1 MGGRWKQKI
10 KRRNPDKRI
19 IGTKWTGKNGRG
31 KEKDAGQ
38 KKLWGNMNEKKDI
51 KKKLWG
57 NVNEK
62 MDTEKELWGNVD
74 EINAGRQTTQ
84 QQGGGQ

>member
-1 MGGRWKQKI
+1 
-10 KRRNPDKRI
+10 
-19 IGTKWTGKNGRG
+19 
-31 KEKDAGQ
+31 
-38 KKLWGNMNEKKDI
+38 MNEKKDI

-74 EINAGRQTTQ
+74 EINAGRQNNQ